1 MHETHLMDLAWYCA
15 RTKPKH
21 EHIAAANLRK
31 YLRLEVF
38 HPQLRVE
45 RSTRRGL
52 VRVVEPLFPCY
63 IFVHCAIQE
72 QLDAI
77 RYSNGVSNIVH
88 FADRIPTVS
97 DTVILELMQY
107 FNAGEPMPVEE
118 KLLPG
123 ADVVLGDGA
132 FAGMRASVLRVMP
145 AGRRVQ
151 VLLEILGRP
160 TAVEVDRRF
169 VALERNTLADLVPLL
184 AAPQPAWLR
193 A

>member
-1 MHETHLMDLAWYCA
+1 MQTTHLAWYCA

-31 YLRLEVF
+31 HLGIEVF

-52 VRVVEPLFPCY
+52 VRTVEPLFPCY
-63 IFVHCAIQE
+63 IFVRCAIQE
-72 QLDAI
+72 WLNDI
-77 RYSNGVSNIVH
+77 RYTNGISTVVH

-97 DTVILELMQY
+97 DTVIQELQDF
-107 FNAGEPMPVEE
+107 FNAEEPMPVEE

-123 ADVVLGDGA
+123 ADVVLGGGGA
-132 FAGMRASVLRVMP
+132 FSGMRASVLRVMP

-151 VLLEILGRP
+151 VLLDILGRP
-160 TAVEVDRRF
+160 TEVEVDRGF
-169 VALERNTLADLVPLL
+169 VALEKNTLADLVPLL
-184 AAPQPAWLR
+184 AAPQHAMLR